1 MPYFG
6 NTDPRTYDRPAQG
19 FGASEQ
25 QAAQSADRVVGRD
38 FNAAQTL
45 GYYALGTASDVV
57 DTVGSSLSAILPGS
71 FTERGE
77 FNRFVTRSLDLPGL
91 NDFMYQNR
99 GGIEAASGVALVIA
113 SELAARKITAPGS
126 ALMAGLRKTP
136 YLRRIAALDEQAAAA
151 MQTVRAARE
160 EVAGMGFT
168 GAAQLR
174 TQVMVDTAVF
184 DGVTGTMIPST
195 IVRSSRQADKIARGF
210 GAAIGARSAVTAEA
224 VLGTVANQ
232 NGFLYDDSEA
242 YNIAFVGAGIGIG
255 AAVGRFGVGYQ
266 LRKIANEQSISRRM
280 AGALD
285 PEGLEEKRLGSLFSG
300 AKAVGGKDADETID
314 WFGGS
319 FTDEVGQLGLEADA
333 LKNAPLTGAADPNAL
348 KGNRL
353 AAATPIRK
361 QQRDLMQKV
370 TTKGIPSDGRSSFSM
385 DTPGYGNHIDTML
398 DRDPMA
404 MNLVENVGGTGDE
417 LLGTT
422 LIDGFFT
429 RVARDT
435 NKVESQIKEL
445 VESINARGVPTPKQE
460 ALLQKLQLKRRRLSF
475 QNNLTAH
482 GIIDGELVPP
492 SALATIERFTPVRV
506 FPKRLD
512 ADKVFWEVEAESK
525 HGAGIL
531 IGDNL
536 EVVLPK
542 KNGVVVGPG
551 EPSAGTVRMYR
562 SGEGADGGWHTTSL
576 AYAKQLAA
584 RDKTKI
590 FYQDVAE
597 SFLRKNG
604 GDSFFENGKKTTLN
618 LELPAGMKGTLLNEK
633 AASNP
638 TIAQLASLDYFDHLA
653 TYRIADTAIDS
664 LARKADATI
673 ALPKNPSYLQLDMAE
688 ELLTRTQGAA
698 KVMFPQ
704 GMTRETAQVESFVQK
719 AEALKKA
726 QLKGKPSHLS
736 QEEWAHQLRVRLNL
750 PRLTAYESGL
760 LGQTENAAEF
770 LLRALGNQ
778 SPEAARSISLPEMKE
793 AVAASRRLGDAANV
807 SGKDV
812 ESLYG
817 NSFRFMKDDAG
828 REMKPLVALTRP
840 FSPQTWTR
848 DNVAERLAMRKQK
861 ALEEL
866 MSESSHPLVR
876 ELTEAGVNSPDFQL
890 ASRPDLINEASLQ
903 GSVVGSVP
911 QSFFGALTKELKATD
926 WNFRDVP
933 AILGATRLNDL
944 FGRITRARMKET
956 IEGAFGDSL
965 KLLKN
970 PRNAPSKLLLN
981 QFHSFRGGWDI
992 AQQPIERTGAAT
1004 NRRWVFKLEKTVENQ
1019 ARWKKLYDESMPEG
1033 ATLRGPNKQEIVLD
1047 DTALDLQK
1055 RFNAAS
1061 REVITMQNS
1070 LLRAYGMAPIREQS
1084 WYVPPPEVAGKFV
1097 GWVMGPDKKLLNVV
1111 VAETPD
1117 QFAIARDA
1125 AMKDQPLGNIFM
1137 PREQIVD
1144 YANIWDRV
1152 QMDMISPGTPAVL
1165 TGKRNVGGLT
1175 PANISLDAFQNSLK
1189 SIERRILATGDDTL
1203 GLLMKEQINAA
1214 KARSAFAKATSP
1226 GGSGKFG
1233 SGNYRTA
1240 HDYYLE
1246 ALQGTSKSSAEGSII
1261 GRQLRT
1267 AESGIDRGLA
1277 AVAGPTSRKWAEL
1290 TDRLSRGTG
1299 LWSTGAAARRD
1310 FDSLVERLGPDMPFK
1325 SAIELGEARQRG
1337 ATPLTMAK
1345 ITGKVNQMTAAITLR
1360 IMEVAHPVMNLSG
1373 IVNAMPSVVRSMTPR
1388 AGEDTEAFAAR
1399 IGHSAMIFRLP
1410 TGEAVAAPDITKMFG
1425 RALKSAWNRTS
1436 HPEFDFMMR
1445 RGYITQEVAE
1455 FHKQFGL
1462 IDAPSKA
1469 AERIGKAVEWSSKL
1483 SDKSEDFSR
1492 SIGHFIGLQVAD
1504 LVGVTGRERQ
1514 HAFAHDVANKMIAN
1528 YNPANRPEVFQG
1540 AFGSMLGLFQSFAHN
1555 YYGRLF
1561 RYVETKDTRSFMTQY
1576 AIQSSLFGITG
1587 LTGWDQVS
1595 DLVGWASDG
1604 ERRLD
1609 TGTQGAFTG
1618 PVGDVLA
1625 HGLISQVSRIFNLV
1639 PGIDSV
1645 GGVDLYS
1652 RGDTSV
1658 RLPGIDLDNMG
1669 LNAKNIPGLSA
1680 VVKIGSGIGEG
1691 LSALW
1696 KENPG
1701 LTITRLAEI
1710 ASNMVVNRPIAGMI
1724 EQSLAHGNDTDS
1736 YGQIVSET
1744 KGFGEMFMRMA
1755 GVRSE
1760 RQSNELTA
1768 YYSDKRAME
1777 QQAAKKERLR
1787 LRTRAA
1793 IREGRDDMLPG
1804 IFEDYVTAGG
1814 DPRYFRGWMKRNYE
1828 SATETVGTR
1837 RLDQLNNDPA
1847 AYADVMRYLD
1857 MGVGIE
1863 EDDTVGAEAE
1873 QQAAE
1878 PQQEIPEAY

>member
-6 NTDPRTYDRPAQG
+6 NTDPRTYDRPAPG
-19 FGASEQ
+19 FGATEQ
-25 QAAQSADRVVGRD
+25 QAAESADRLVGRE
-38 FNAAQTL
+38 FNAAQTA
-45 GYYALGTASDVV
+45 GYYTLGIASDFV
-57 DTVGSSLSAILPGS
+57 DMVGSSASAILPGS
-71 FTERGE
+71 FTERGD
-77 FNRFVTRSLDLPGL
+77 FNRFVTRSLDLPGM
-91 NDFMYQNR
+91 NDFMFQNK
-99 GGIEAASGVALVIA
+99 GGIEIGSGIAAVIA
-113 SELAARKITAPGS
+113 AELVARKVTAPGS
-126 ALMAGLRKTP
+126 ALMAGLRATP

-160 EVAGMGFT
+160 EVSSLGFT

-174 TQVMVDTAVF
+174 TRVSVETAVF
-184 DGVTGTMIPST
+184 DGATGTMIPAT
-195 IVRSSRQADKIARGF
+195 LVRSSRQADKIARNF
-210 GAAIGARSAVTAEA
+210 GAAIGLRRAVAAEA
-224 VLGTVANQ
+224 ALGVMANQ
-232 NGFLYDDSEA
+232 NGFLYMDSEA
-242 YNIAFVGAGIGIG
+242 YNVAFVGAGLALG
-255 AAVGRFGVGYQ
+255 AGLGRFGVGYQ
-266 LRKIANEQSISRRM
+266 LRQIANEQEISRRM
-280 AGALD
+280 GGALD
-285 PEGLEEKRLGSLFSG
+285 PEGLEEKRLGSLFAG
-300 AKAVGGKDADETID
+300 AQGVGVRDADETID

-333 LKNAPLTGAADPNAL
+333 LKNAPLGAVTDPNAL
-348 KGNRL
+348 AGNRL

-370 TTKGIPSDGRSSFSM
+370 TVKGLPHDGRTGFSM
-385 DTPGYGNHIDTML
+385 DAPGYGNHIDTML

-404 MNLVENVGGTGDE
+404 MNLVENVGGTTDE
-417 LLGTT
+417 LIGTT
-422 LIDGFFT
+422 LIEGFFN
-429 RVARDT
+429 RVAVDT
-435 NKVESQIKEL
+435 RKVEGQIKEL
-445 VESINARGVPTPKQE
+445 AESINGRGVATPKQE
-460 ALLQKLQLKRRRLSF
+460 TLLEKLQLKRRRLGF

-492 SALATIERFTPVRV
+492 SALATIERFTPVQV

-512 ADKVFWEVEAESK
+512 AGKVFWEVEAESK

-542 KNGVVVGPG
+542 GKGL
-551 EPSAGTVRMYR
+551 GT
-562 SGEGADGGWHTTSL
+562 
-576 AYAKQLAA
+576 
-584 RDKTKI
+584 
-590 FYQDVAE
+590 
-597 SFLRKNG
+597 
-604 GDSFFENGKKTTLN
+604 
-618 LELPAGMKGTLLNEK
+618 
-633 AASNP
+633 
-638 TIAQLASLDYFDHLA
+638 LDYFDALA
-653 TYRIADTAIDS
+653 SYRVADTAIDS

-673 ALPKNPSYLQLDMAE
+673 ALPKTPTYLQLDMAE
-688 ELLTRTQGAA
+688 ELLRRTDGAA
-698 KVMFPQ
+698 RILFPQ
-704 GMTRETAQVESFVQK
+704 GMTRETAQVESFAQK

-726 QLKGKPSHLS
+726 QQRGKPKHLS

-750 PRLTAYESGL
+750 PRITAYEAGL
-760 LGQTENAAEF
+760 LGSTEDATEF
-770 LLRALGNQ
+770 LLRGLANQ
-778 SPEAARSISLPEMKE
+778 SPEATRSISLAEMKE
-793 AVAASRRLGDAANV
+793 AVAATRRLGDAANV

-840 FSPQTWTR
+840 FSPQTWSR
-848 DNVAERLAMRKQK
+848 DNTVERLAMRKQK

-866 MSESSHPLVR
+866 MAESSHPLVR
-876 ELTEAGVNSPDFQL
+876 ELTEAGVNSPDFAL
-890 ASRPDLINEASLQ
+890 ASRPDLINEAALQ
-903 GSVVGSVP
+903 GSIAGSVP

-933 AILGATRLNDL
+933 AILGAGRLNDL

-970 PRNAPSKLLLN
+970 PRNASSKLLLN

-992 AQQPIERTGAAT
+992 AQQPVARAAQDGA
-1004 NRRWVFKLEKTVENQ
+1004 NRWVFKLEQTAENQ
-1019 ARWKKLYDESMPEG
+1019 ARWKRLYDESMPKD
-1033 ATLRGPNKQEIVLD
+1033 ATLRGPNKQEIALD

-1055 RFNAAS
+1055 RFNVAS
-1061 REVITMQNS
+1061 KEVISMQNA
-1070 LLRAYGMAPIREQS
+1070 LLRANGMGAIREQS

-1111 VAETPD
+1111 AAETPD

-1125 AMKDQPLGNIFM
+1125 AMRDQPLGNIFM

-1152 QMDMISPGTPAVL
+1152 QMDMISPGTPAALV
-1165 TGKRNVGGLT
+1165 GKRNVGGLT

-1189 SIERRILATGDDTL
+1189 SIEKRILATGDDTL

-1214 KARSAFAKATSP
+1214 KARSSFAKTTSP

-1261 GRQLRT
+1261 GRQFRT
-1267 AESGIDRGLA
+1267 LEGGADRGLA
-1277 AVAGPTSRKWAEL
+1277 ATAGPAGRKWAEL

-1299 LWSTGAAARRD
+1299 LWATGSAARKD
-1310 FDSLVERLGPDMPFK
+1310 FDSLVEKLGPDMPFR
-1325 SAIELGEARQRG
+1325 SAVELGEARQRG

-1345 ITGKVNQMTAAITLR
+1345 ITGGVNRMTAAITLR
-1360 IMEVAHPVMNLSG
+1360 IAEVAHPVMNLAG

-1388 AGEDTEAFAAR
+1388 IGEDTETFAAR
-1399 IGHSAMIFRLP
+1399 VGHSAMIFRLP
-1410 TGEAVAAPDITKMFG
+1410 TGEAVAAPDITKIFG
-1425 RALKSAWNRTS
+1425 RALKGAWSRKS
-1436 HPEFDFMMR
+1436 HADFDFMMR

-1455 FHKQFGL
+1455 FHRQFGL
-1462 IDAPSKA
+1462 IDAPGKA
-1469 AERIGKAVEWSSKL
+1469 AEVIGKAVEWSSKL

-1504 LVGVTGRERQ
+1504 LVGITGRERT

-1528 YNPANRPEVFQG
+1528 YNPANRPEIFQG

-1576 AIQSSLFGITG
+1576 AIQSSLFGVTG

-1595 DLVGWASDG
+1595 KLANWASDG
-1604 ERRLD
+1604 ERQLD
-1609 TGTQGAFTG
+1609 TGIQGSFTG
-1618 PVGDVLA
+1618 PVGDLLA
-1625 HGLISQVSRIFNLV
+1625 HGLISQLPRIFS
-1639 PGIDSV
+1639 GGAV

-1658 RLPGIDLDNMG
+1658 RLPGVDMENFG
-1669 LNAKNIPGLSA
+1669 LNARNVPGLSA
-1680 VVKIGSGIGEG
+1680 VMKIGGGISEG

-1701 LTITRLAEI
+1701 LTLTRLAEI

-1724 EQSLAHGNDTDS
+1724 EQTLAGGNDTDS
-1736 YGQIVSET
+1736 YGQIISET

-1787 LRTRAA
+1787 LRTRSA

-1804 IFEDYVTAGG
+1804 IFEDYVKSGG

-1828 SATETVGTR
+1828 AATETVGTR

-1863 EDDTVGAEAE
+1863 EDETVGAEAE
-1873 QQAAE
+1873 SQARE
-1878 PQQEIPEAY
+1878 PEQEVPEAY